1 MSHLGT
7 TSLGPFTEFPKIS
20 WDKTGIIKIYLMKL
34 RLKIT
39 SWEINKRTTR
49 LLGRGP
55 SWVHYHLPLGSNH
68 LSPKHQAFL
77 KAYCGI

>member
-1 MSHLGT
+1 
-7 TSLGPFTEFPKIS
+7 
-20 WDKTGIIKIYLMKL
+20 MKL

-55 SWVHYHLPLGSNH
+55 SWVYYLLLLGSNP
-68 LSPKHQAFL
+68 LLPEDQAFL